1 MGKVLYNSPITKEK
15 VIATFNNEDVYKI
28 SFDND
33 FDLVH
38 IIDCDLFVNVTSLLD
53 KTIKNYRFDNK
64 DFVKMYLDGR
74 ITKI

>member
-1 MGKVLYNSPITKEK
+1 MGKVLYNNPITREK

-33 FDLVH
+33 FDLVR

-53 KTIKNYRFDNK
+53 GTIKNYRFDNK